1 MSCASQTNVVIAPGP
16 RGLPGTNGTNGTDGT
31 NAYTTTSGVFTM
43 PAVSSTVSVS
53 VGSTAWLSPG
63 QTVYVQTAGYMTV
76 SSVTDATTVVLT
88 NLGYTGNA
96 APSTSIATGRQF
108 SAAGVKGQDGAL
120 TGTAGGDLTGTYPNP
135 RLDLDK
141 GELFTGT
148 GASTSATFPAGSDGT
163 ILHANSAEPT
173 GLEYKAVDLASSSVT
188 GVLPVANGGTG
199 GTLPIANGG
208 TGQTTATAAFDA
220 LSPMTAQGDLI
231 VGGTSGANTR
241 LPISTTTGQV
251 LTSTGS
257 TAQWQDVSA
266 SNDGLSIYEYNV
278 SSGTDVTGVT
288 PSVSA
293 SGSVVLLTVTAGITL
308 RLPDA
313 TDFMNAGYTTGKSL
327 TLIRATSGTGNVSWN
342 ATDQGGHTV
351 YHATNLSAQHS
362 SSMFMAVAISGAP
375 AWIEITHHT

>member
-1 MSCASQTNVVIAPGP
+1 
-16 RGLPGTNGTNGTDGT
+16 
-31 NAYTTTSGVFTM
+31 
-43 PAVSSTVSVS
+43 
-53 VGSTAWLSPG
+53 
-63 QTVYVQTAGYMTV
+63 
-76 SSVTDATTVVLT
+76 
-88 NLGYTGNA
+88 
-96 APSTSIATGRQF
+96 
-108 SAAGVKGQDGAL
+108 
-120 TGTAGGDLTGTYPNP
+120 
-135 RLDLDK
+135 
-141 GELFTGT
+141 
-148 GASTSATFPAGSDGT
+148 
-163 ILHANSAEPT
+163 
-173 GLEYKAVDLASSSVT
+173 LEYKAVDLASSSVT

-199 GTLPIANGG
+199 GTLPVANGG

-220 LSPMTAQGDLI
+220 LSPMTARGDLI
-231 VGGTSGANTR
+231 LGGTSGANTR
-241 LPISTTTGQV
+241 LPISPTTGQV

-266 SNDGLSIYEYNV
+266 SNEGLSIYEYNV

-293 SGSVVLLTVTAGITL
+293 SGSVVLLTATAGITL

-327 TLIRATSGTGNVSWN
+327 TLIRATSGTGNVSWS

-362 SSMFMAVAISGAP
+362 SSMFTAVSISGAP